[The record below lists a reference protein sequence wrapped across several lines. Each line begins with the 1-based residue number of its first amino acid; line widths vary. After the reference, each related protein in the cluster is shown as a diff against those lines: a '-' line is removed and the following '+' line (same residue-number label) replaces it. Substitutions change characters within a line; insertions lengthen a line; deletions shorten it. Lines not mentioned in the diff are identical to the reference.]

1 MKRIKFLI
9 IAGILACTFG
19 CRDHDVTMVPIDN
32 SNNVSIIN
40 DNTDNVS
47 TEDNNVFD
55 EDIIDNSDEKQS
67 IYDEGSPEYLFEQF
81 INGEIDAE
89 ILYPTETDREIK
101 LNFSDLNIN
110 HKDWTFESY
119 SAGEQIDLDND
130 GENELII
137 NGPYGGMYLDAIDGK
152 LYVFAQAQGNAGS
165 LDYTYYDGAYWIVIK
180 DVTHGGRLYYDLYKY
195 QGGDNLVDSMSL
207 KGEWRSEDDKEFIF
221 NEETITEDDFNR
233 IHDDLFHK

>member
-32 SNNVSIIN
+32 SNKVSIIN

-47 TEDNNVFD
+47 TEDNNVCT

-110 HKDWTFESY
+110 HKDLTF
-119 SAGEQIDLDND
+119 
-130 GENELII
+130 
-137 NGPYGGMYLDAIDGK
+137 
-152 LYVFAQAQGNAGS
+152 
-165 LDYTYYDGAYWIVIK
+165 
-180 DVTHGGRLYYDLYKY
+180 
-195 QGGDNLVDSMSL
+195 
-207 KGEWRSEDDKEFIF
+207 
-221 NEETITEDDFNR
+221 
-233 IHDDLFHK
+233 